1 MRRLIFV
8 LLLMSA
14 LCGCV
19 GVGAGMGTN
28 MGTNIGASSQRL
40 IVGVSQQADVLA
52 SFGQPVRRWPDADG
66 GQTLEYS
73 SQPFGQSCWMATIA
87 ADGRL
92 LRLEDTLL
100 PASRFSITPGMTPEQ
115 VSRLLG
121 QERSRVFY
129 RFSGEDVW
137 DWNVAPDLLGDTR
150 LRFNVHFK
158 DSVVL
163 RTSQSMVFPERR
175 VFPFAD

>member
-1 MRRLIFV
+1 MPAHDNTAMHRRLAS
-8 LLLMSA
+8 LLLILVLSA
-14 LCGCV
+14 C
-19 GVGAGMGTN
+19 AGLGSPT
-28 MGTNIGASSQRL
+28 QHL
-40 IVGVSQQADVLA
+40 VVGVSQRADVLA
-52 SFGQPVRRWPDADG
+52 RFGPPVRSWPNGDG

-73 SQPFGQSCWMATIA
+73 SQPFGQNCWMATLA

-100 PASRFSITPGMTPEQ
+100 PASRFSVAPGMTPEQ

-121 QERSRVFY
+121 RERSRVFY

-137 DWNVAPDLLGDTR
+137 DWNVAPESLGENL

-158 DSVVL
+158 DGVVL
-163 RTSQSMVFPERR
+163 RTSQSLVFPERR
-175 VFPFAD
+175 FPFGD

>member
-1 MRRLIFV
+1 MRRFPFFLV
-8 LLLMSA
+8 LLCA
-14 LCGCV
+14 LSGC
-19 GVGAGMGTN
+19 AGLV
-28 MGTNIGASSQRL
+28 SPHQPL
-40 IVGVSQQADVLA
+40 VVGVSQQPDVLA
-52 SFGQPVRRWPDADG
+52 SFGPPVRSWPNVDG

-73 SQPFGQSCWMATIA
+73 SQPFGQSCWMATLA

-115 VSRLLG
+115 VSRRLG
-121 QERSRVFY
+121 RERSRVFY

-137 DWNVAPDLLGDTR
+137 DWNVAPDALGENL

-158 DSVVL
+158 DGVVL
-163 RTSQSMVFPERR
+163 RTSQSMVFPDRR
-175 VFPFAD
+175 FPFSD